1 METTID
7 AAGRVV
13 IPKALRDRLG
23 ITAGTRVDIVED
35 GAGLRIELPA
45 SGKLI
50 EVDGHLLIDGGA
62 ELTDEMLR
70 ELRFADQR

>member
-13 IPKALRDRLG
+13 IPKRLRDRLG
-23 ITAGTRVDIVED
+23 LTAGTRIDIVED

-50 EVDGHLLIDGGA
+50 EVDGHLLIDGG
-62 ELTDEMLR
+62 EGLTDEMLR
-70 ELRFADQR
+70 ELRLADQR

>member
-7 AAGRVV
+7 AAGRLV

-23 ITAGTRVDIVED
+23 ITAGSRVDLRED
-35 GAGLRIELPA
+35 GAGLRIDLA
-45 SGKLI
+45 TTDRVV

-62 ELTDEMLR
+62 ELTDDQLR
-70 ELRFADQR
+70 ELRLADQR